1 MLRTLMGLELSCSGG
16 SFSGKNAVLILSRS
30 ELHSDCSTSE
40 WRSNPLS
47 AIGFE
52 VSSSGGNFSGESTS
66 LIFWVSELQ
75 SDPSTPVRGRI
86 RLSSSIGFEVNCSGG
101 SFSGLSAS
109 RILPSNELQTDS
121 FSSTG
126 GKKFSSALLSSFPA
140 WFGGTVVCSAI
151 SRFTSSRANRQ
162 HSGEH
167 PTCRQ
172 THVYPTRRFLKP
184 EWNHK
189 VSMAPA

>member
-1 MLRTLMGLELSCSGG
+1 
-16 SFSGKNAVLILSRS
+16 
-30 ELHSDCSTSE
+30 SE

-47 AIGFE
+47 AIGFD
-52 VSSSGGNFSGESTS
+52 VNWSGGNFSGDKTS
-66 LIFWVSELQ
+66 LIFWVSDCH

-86 RLSSSIGFEVNCSGG
+86 RLSSSIGLEVNCRGG
-101 SFSGLSAS
+101 NFSGLRTS
-109 RILPSNELQTDS
+109 RILPSNECQTDS

-126 GKKFSSALLSSFPA
+126 GKKFSSSRLSSFPA

-151 SRFTSSRANRQ
+151 SRFTSSISNRQ